1 MIQVALPGP
10 PFRQSPRGVGYRA
23 FGHISEPPASSS
35 LVLLPLIPA
44 PPRRAARQRFVMV
57 LGSATGVSVPQ
68 KPPVVVAVTQP
79 RYMALAPFSVLLA

>member
-44 PPRRAARQRFVMV
+44 P
-57 LGSATGVSVPQ
+57 
-68 KPPVVVAVTQP
+68 
-79 RYMALAPFSVLLA
+79 LAERPGRGL